1 MLEILF
7 GFTFVMSFAIYYILR
22 QFDTASTRAFSKYL
36 DMEKHEVNPLIN
48 WLLKRG
54 LSLERSFTVT
64 LFLFGIPIA
73 LGDALL
79 NTYLALGVPLFA
91 WSFGCLHV
99 IASANNYGYLPKL
112 ERMNPQEIRE
122 QEADMFAF
130 SMEFGKANLRKKIVM
145 LWDRRRFEVIMT
157 FLSIIAFALIYYS
170 ITTVGLVS
178 IELLLFHHGFY
189 VLSYFNMG
197 SILALALLTYYPM
210 SVLAEITMAYR
221 YYHLSKANGFV
232 ARVGIQDKLSSSDWV
247 DIPVDQL
254 KNALK
259 IADEKNS
266 KVVRISLGSTDT

>member
-1 MLEILF
+1 MLEVLF
-7 GFTFVMSFAIYYILR
+7 GFTFVMSFAIYYTLR
-22 QFDTASTRAFSKYL
+22 HFDTASTRAFSKYL

-54 LSLERSFTVT
+54 LSLNRSFTLM

-73 LGDALL
+73 LGDAAL
-79 NTYLALGVPLFA
+79 NTYLTLGVPFFA
-91 WSFGCLHV
+91 WSFGCLHI

-122 QEADMFAF
+122 EEADMFAF
-130 SMEFGKANLRKKIVM
+130 GMEFGKANLRKKVVM
-145 LWDRRRFEVIMT
+145 LWDRKRFELIMT
-157 FLSIIAFALIYYS
+157 SLSIIAFALIYYS

-178 IELLLFHHGFY
+178 IELLLLDHGFY

-197 SILALALLTYYPM
+197 SVLAFALLAYYPM
-210 SVLAEITMAYR
+210 RVLAEITMAYR

-232 ARVGIQDKLSSSDWV
+232 ARVGIQDKLSSSGWA

-266 KVVRISLGSTDT
+266 KVVRIWLGSTDT